1 MPKHWL
7 HTPLYRIRRD
17 LGITVMRF
25 RVTLTVALATL
36 ALTSCGSS
44 QSGSPT
50 GAGAGGAPTTTTSA
64 KASKA
69 DLVTWVDKVCGVTIG
84 ALAPME
90 QEPALDTK
98 NLATVKTQFID
109 YLQKSSDSLGKGVT
123 DLAAL
128 KDGPSKDSGRY
139 VDEHSETLTKLK
151 TTLDSSIEKVK
162 ASDPKNPQKFALD
175 IQLVGT
181 EINSAGI
188 VASAGLGVLV
198 EKDLADAEKQAA
210 NCQKKGK

>member
-1 MPKHWL
+1 
-7 HTPLYRIRRD
+7 
-17 LGITVMRF
+17 MRF

-44 QSGSPT
+44 QSGTAT
-50 GAGAGGAPTTTTSA
+50 GAGSSAPTTS

-69 DLVTWVDKVCGVTIG
+69 DLVTWVDKVCGVTIESI
-84 ALAPME
+84 APME
-90 QEPALDTK
+90 KEPTLDTK
-98 NLATVKTQFID
+98 NLATVKTQFIA
-109 YLQKSSDSLGKGVT
+109 YLQTASDSLGKGVT

-128 KDGPSKDSGRY
+128 KDGPSKDFGKY
-139 VDEHSETLTKLK
+139 VETHSETLTKLK

-162 ASDPKNPQKFALD
+162 ASDPKNPQKFATD

-181 EINSAGI
+181 EISSAGI
-188 VASAGLGVLV
+188 VASSSIGILV

-210 NCQKKGK
+210 NCQKRK

>member
-1 MPKHWL
+1 
-7 HTPLYRIRRD
+7 
-17 LGITVMRF
+17 MRF

-44 QSGSPT
+44 QSGTAT
-50 GAGAGGAPTTTTSA
+50 GAGSGSAPGTPTST

-69 DLVTWVDKVCGVTIG
+69 DLVTWVDKVCGVTVG

-109 YLQKSSDSLGKGVT
+109 YLQKAADSLGKGVT
-123 DLAAL
+123 DLDAL
-128 KDGPSKDSGRY
+128 KAGPSKDSEKY
-139 VDEHSETLTKLK
+139 VTKHSETLTKLK

-162 ASDPKNPQKFALD
+162 ASDPKNPQKFATD

-181 EINSAGI
+181 EIS
-188 VASAGLGVLV
+188 SAGLVASSGIGVLV
-198 EKDLADAEKQAA
+198 EKDLADAEKEAA
-210 NCQKKGK
+210 NCQKRK